1 MQITNQRR
9 MAASILSR
17 REGRIVGVHRIW
29 IHPDYIDQV
38 SSAVQKDDIR
48 ELIDEGVIKARPIQ
62 GTSRARAR
70 KAKIQR
76 GLNCQVLDEIVLD
89 DAVKGRVIETEIFLQ
104 SVERL
109 IPEPRLIW
117 VRLLAGVDGNLVHS
131 GTFEYAPLVVADIVT
146 FHRQRGLCAEH
157 GGAAME
163 AEGQGNSHIR

>member
-62 GTSRARAR
+62 GTSLARAR
-70 KAKIQR
+70 KA
-76 GLNCQVLDEIVLD
+76 
-89 DAVKGRVIETEIFLQ
+89 
-104 SVERL
+104 
-109 IPEPRLIW
+109 
-117 VRLLAGVDGNLVHS
+117 
-131 GTFEYAPLVVADIVT
+131 
-146 FHRQRGLCAEH
+146 
-157 GGAAME
+157 
-163 AEGQGNSHIR
+163 

>member
-76 GLNCQVLDEIVLD
+76 S
-89 DAVKGRVIETEIFLQ
+89 KGRRVGHGSRKGSKKSRTPKK
-104 SVERL
+104 ERWMKTIRAQRRVL
-109 IPEPRLIW
+109 KELRESGELEPSQYRYYYRKATGGTYRSIAHLKTNIG
-117 VRLLAGVDGNLVHS
+117 LDGITL
-131 GTFEYAPLVVADIVT
+131 
-146 FHRQRGLCAEH
+146 
-157 GGAAME
+157 GGDE
-163 AEGQGNSHIR
+163 